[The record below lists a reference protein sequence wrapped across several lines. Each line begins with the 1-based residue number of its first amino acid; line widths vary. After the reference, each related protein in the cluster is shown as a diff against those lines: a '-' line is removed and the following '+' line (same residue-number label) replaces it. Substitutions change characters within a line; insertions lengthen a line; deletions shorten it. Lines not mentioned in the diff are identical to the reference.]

1 MTKPF
6 VDLVIACHDPSRPL
20 ERAVRSVL
28 AGDVAREQVRV
39 TVVAHGQRAETFA
52 KSLEAVP
59 GDWRVIEHDDGVG
72 SPAGPFNHGLA
83 QVEAP
88 YCAVMG
94 SDDFLEPGAM
104 EEWISRARGSEA
116 DMIIAPV
123 RIDGQPVMLNPLPR
137 LQRTRRLDAARDR
150 LLYRTA
156 PLGLIRTA
164 TKRRLGLT
172 MTEGMRTGEDI
183 EFGTRLLTQSDRIDF
198 PFRAPCYVIGTD
210 AQQRTS
216 HSVLSLVE
224 TMRPLSRLLDA
235 GIPAAMSAAHCRA
248 FAIKFV
254 RISVLGAARAR
265 PKLSDWQEGDAPAL
279 SAMLQRLVSLSPGVL
294 DPFSRQERVLT
305 DAIENTPTPEGISEG
320 VARSTALSTRRQRML
335 PRALHS
341 ALDRESILSRYL
353 VYAFRERALG

>member
-28 AGDVAREQVRV
+28 AGETARRQVRV
-39 TVVAHGQRAETFA
+39 TVVAHGQPAGVFTEV
-52 KSLEAVP
+52 LDGVP
-59 GDWRVIEHDDGVG
+59 GEWRVVEYSDGLS
-72 SPAGPFNHGLA
+72 SPAGPFNDGLA
-83 QVEAP
+83 RAEAP

-104 EEWISRARGSEA
+104 DEWIRRAEHSDA
-116 DMIIAPV
+116 DMVIAPV

-164 TKRRLGLT
+164 TMRRLGLT

-183 EFGTRLLTQSDRIDF
+183 EFGARLLTQSERIDF

-210 AQQRTS
+210 ARQRTS
-216 HSVLSLVE
+216 HSVLSLAE
-224 TMRPLSRLLDA
+224 TLRPLSLLLDTDV
-235 GIPAAMSAAHCRA
+235 PAIMSAAHRRA
-248 FAIKFV
+248 FAIKFL

-265 PKLSDWQEGDAPAL
+265 PTTSDWQDGDAAAL
-279 SAMLQRLVSLSPGVL
+279 QEMMLRLIALSPGVL
-294 DPFSRQERVLT
+294 APFSRQERVIT
-305 DAIENTPTPEGISEG
+305 DAIGHSPTPQGICEGIARSEG
-320 VARSTALSTRRQRML
+320 LRSRRERML
-335 PRALHS
+335 PRALRS
-341 ALDRESILSRYL
+341 ALDRETILRRYL
-353 VYAFRERALG
+353 IYAFRERGLG

>member
-28 AGDVAREQVRV
+28 AGDAARRQVRV
-39 TVVAHGQRAETFA
+39 TVVAHGQPADVFT
-52 KSLEAVP
+52 KMLESVP
-59 GDWRVIEHDDGVG
+59 GDWRVVEYSDGLS

-83 QVEAP
+83 QAEAP

-104 EEWISRARGSEA
+104 DEWIRRAQSSDA
-116 DMIIAPV
+116 DMVIAPV
-123 RIDGQPVMLNPLPR
+123 RIAGQPVMLNPLPR

-164 TKRRLGLT
+164 TMRRLGLT

-183 EFGTRLLTQSDRIDF
+183 DFGARLLTQSERIEF
-198 PFRAPCYVIGTD
+198 PFRSPCYVIGTD
-210 AQQRTS
+210 ARQRTS

-224 TMRPLSRLLDA
+224 TLRPLSLLLDA
-235 GIPAAMSAAHCRA
+235 DFPDIVSAAHRKA

-254 RISVLGAARAR
+254 RISILGAARAR
-265 PKLSDWQEGDAPAL
+265 PKISDWQDGDAAAL
-279 SAMLQRLVSLSPGVL
+279 HEMMLRLIALAPGVL
-294 DPFSRQERVLT
+294 APFSRQERVLT
-305 DAIENTPTPEGISEG
+305 DAIEHSPTPKGICEG
-320 VARSTALSTRRQRML
+320 VARSEALSSRRERML
-335 PRALHS
+335 PRALRS
-341 ALDRESILSRYL
+341 ALDRESILRRYL
-353 VYAFRERALG
+353 IYAFRERSLG